1 MLDDEDF
8 DDYSD
13 ESEELNLDSEDYF
26 SKGGFIEDA
35 KELAQ
40 KYVSKVFQS
49 KCCLVSGESIDLRS
63 VNTENNVSLVMN
75 TSIEDSIDLAH
86 KAIQTSFLS
95 KGDFL
100 ELINVFKTENE
111 NEEEFK
117 IALQT
122 NPSYCV
128 KSSGENRIYLTLFT
142 HPMNKKMANIEEY
155 SDASFESRLII
166 AILHMLSV
174 ERIPKELAGGLML
187 LYLEYCL
194 GVHG

>member
-1 MLDDEDF
+1 MLDEEDF

-13 ESEELNLDSEDYF
+13 ESEELNLESEDYF
-26 SKGGFIEDA
+26 AKGGFIEDA

-40 KYVSKVFQS
+40 KYVSKVFQN
-49 KCCLVSGESIDLRS
+49 KCRLISGESVDLRS

-86 KAIQTSFLS
+86 KAIHTSFLS

-100 ELINVFKTENE
+100 ELINVSKSE

-117 IALQT
+117 IVLQT

-128 KSSGENRIYLTLFT
+128 RSSGENRVYLTLFA

-155 SDASFESRLII
+155 SDTSFESRLII

-187 LYLEYCL
+187 LYLEHCL
-194 GVHG
+194 GVAG